1 MSARKPEEIFVERLE
16 ELLRG
21 REAKLVAER
30 SGIAQ
35 TTISKWK
42 HGRIPANPSL
52 DTLVRLARALGVP
65 LVYLISDGV
74 YEPAYDA
81 AAVERLMRA
90 TEELL
95 RAATV
100 ARHAVTDAM
109 KKP

>member
-1 MSARKPEEIFVERLE
+1 VERLN

-21 REAKLVAER
+21 REARTISER
-30 SGIAQ
+30 TGISE
-35 TTISKWK
+35 TTISRW
-42 HGRIPANPSL
+42 RNRRAPANPSL